1 MVSFLTWEGSLAVV
15 FSAFS
20 LAVLPIRAA
29 QTAAGALVSPL
40 DVLYLLPIVGI
51 LLRGWWLL
59 RRSRSVDI
67 GATGGLALHERREI
81 RHKGVALILLVLT
94 VGVLLPPDWIV
105 ANVLVSVLGLA
116 YGVRVSWRARQAV
129 TSVRPAHGV
138 P

>member
-59 RRSRSVDI
+59 RQSSGLDVR
-67 GATGGLALHERREI
+67 ATGGLALHERREI
-81 RHKGVALILLVLT
+81 RRKAVTLIVLVLT
-94 VGVLLPPDWIV
+94 VGVLLPADWIV
-105 ANVLVSVLGLA
+105 ASALVSALGFA

-129 TSVRPAHGV
+129 APVRPAHGRA
-138 P
+138 